1 MTQEEKR
8 RARQERRLKVRELQ
22 ELAKG
27 PVDVPFLALVL
38 MLTVIGLIMLFSAS
52 FPSALDRYNDA
63 AYFVRRQA
71 QFALAGVAAMLAMS

>member
-8 RARQERRLKVRELQ
+8 LRQQERRLKVRELQ

-52 FPSALDRYNDA
+52 FPSSQDSCVSER
-63 AYFVRRQA
+63 
-71 QFALAGVAAMLAMS
+71 VADM